1 MENIVFEN
9 NLESLSFEEMIEID
23 GGAVDKN
30 SLSYRIGH
38 AIGTVCGAIEAC
50 TLKWLTSII
59 Y

>member
-1 MENIVFEN
+1 LENIVFEN

-30 SLSYRIGH
+30 SWSYRIGR
-38 AIGTVCGAIEAC
+38 AVGTVCAAIEASA
-50 TLKWLTSII
+50 LKWANSII